1 VNSVNPNSS
10 FESRTNTLRDYINLF
25 KDHLSLIIIIT
36 ASFLVIST
44 IYAMIIPDIFTASS
58 VLKITKPKSIMDDPL
73 AGMEGFGPQSDRFIA
88 NEIETIRNSSIIDQV
103 ASAVQDTFKALKRK
117 NDFHLVLNTDFFG
130 KTEPKL
136 KSSGE
141 IISAIARNVDI
152 TQKNNLDFIEI
163 AVKSPSPKEAALIA
177 NIFAETYQ
185 EFNLQENRKQVT
197 VIKDFLEEQKY
208 EKLDELMLAEDEVK
222 KYQLQKGVV
231 ELDWQAQALISR
243 LSDFESQQNA
253 ARIEMS
259 ITEQKL
265 NQYRSELKKRD
276 PSLSDY
282 LFNKTSEPYLL
293 MLQEQI
299 AKLKTQKDFALSSSP
314 SNKSRSEVITEYDAR
329 IKEMQ
334 DKLNKSVN
342 EYKSMILSASPEEI
356 KDLTQKVF
364 EEDVR
369 YKTLEAS
376 YNQISS
382 VVSGYEGKFNQL
394 PSKTLD
400 LARLERQRMGI
411 EKLYSALEEKYQ
423 EALIN
428 EQSIP
433 GNVLI
438 MNEAWP
444 PGAPSE
450 PNRIFIILLGA
461 FAGAAFSFGFVYVRN
476 YFDRTIK
483 SPEDI
488 EYKKIEL
495 IGWVPKVKELHSK
508 NGIDYSELIL
518 LNEPDSISSEAF
530 RTLRTRVQFSKYT
543 KNAKTLLITS
553 SAPGEGKT
561 IISVNLTASFA
572 QANKKSVILDCD
584 LRKPRVHRIFNDN
597 ETPGFLD
604 YLFGKLSYEN
614 IIRKTE
620 IRNLDFIPAGT
631 IPPNPSEIMG
641 SRAMKALLQKLKE
654 DYEVVIIDSPPV
666 MAVSD
671 AEILAQFVD
680 ASILIVSAHSTE
692 VDWLEESVN
701 RLKNEQNNFAGVILN
716 NFNFKSGYH
725 SYYKYYDHYTAH
737 KKGRKRELKG

>member
-1 VNSVNPNSS
+1 MSV
-10 FESRTNTLRDYINLF
+10 
-25 KDHLSLIIIIT
+25 
-36 ASFLVIST
+36 
-44 IYAMIIPDIFTASS
+44 
-58 VLKITKPKSIMDDPL
+58 
-73 AGMEGFGPQSDRFIA
+73 
-88 NEIETIRNSSIIDQV
+88 
-103 ASAVQDTFKALKRK
+103 
-117 NDFHLVLNTDFFG
+117 
-130 KTEPKL
+130 
-136 KSSGE
+136 
-141 IISAIARNVDI
+141 
-152 TQKNNLDFIEI
+152 
-163 AVKSPSPKEAALIA
+163 
-177 NIFAETYQ
+177 
-185 EFNLQENRKQVT
+185 
-197 VIKDFLEEQKY
+197 
-208 EKLDELMLAEDEVK
+208 
-222 KYQLQKGVV
+222 
-231 ELDWQAQALISR
+231 
-243 LSDFESQQNA
+243 
-253 ARIEMS
+253 
-259 ITEQKL
+259 
-265 NQYRSELKKRD
+265 
-276 PSLSDY
+276 
-282 LFNKTSEPYLL
+282 
-293 MLQEQI
+293 
-299 AKLKTQKDFALSSSP
+299 
-314 SNKSRSEVITEYDAR
+314 
-329 IKEMQ
+329 
-334 DKLNKSVN
+334 
-342 EYKSMILSASPEEI
+342 
-356 KDLTQKVF
+356 
-364 EEDVR
+364 
-369 YKTLEAS
+369 
-376 YNQISS
+376 
-382 VVSGYEGKFNQL
+382 
-394 PSKTLD
+394 
-400 LARLERQRMGI
+400 

-444 PGAPSE
+444 PSAPSE

-488 EYKKIEL
+488 EYKKMEL

-572 QANKKSVILDCD
+572 QANKKSVIVDCD

-654 DYEVVIIDSPPV
+654 DYEIVVIDSPPV

-680 ASILIVSAHSTE
+680 ASILIASAHSTE

-737 KKGRKRELKG
+737 KKGHKRELKS

>member
-1 VNSVNPNSS
+1 MDKINPNASI
-10 FESRTNTLRDYINLF
+10 ENRANTLRDYINLV
-25 KDHLSLIIIIT
+25 KDHLRSIVIIT
-36 ASFLVIST
+36 TCFLVVST
-44 IYAMIIPDIFTASS
+44 IYAIILPDIYTAST
-58 VLKITKPKSIMDDPL
+58 VLKITEPKTIMDDPL
-73 AGMEGFGPQSDRFIA
+73 AGMEGFSGLSDRFIA
-88 NEIETIRNSSIIDQV
+88 NEIETIQNSSIIDQV
-103 ASAVQDTFKALKRK
+103 AETVEDTFKTLKRK
-117 NDFHLVLNTDFFG
+117 NDFHLILSTDFFG

-136 KSSGE
+136 KRSGE
-141 IISAIARNVDI
+141 IRSSIAENMEI

-177 NIFAETYQ
+177 NVFAYTYQ
-185 EFNLQENRKQVT
+185 DFNLQENRKQVT
-197 VIKDFLEEQKY
+197 IIKDFLEEQKE
-208 EKLDELMLAEDEVK
+208 EKLDELMEAEDEVK

-243 LSDFESQQNA
+243 LSDFESQKNA
-253 ARIEMS
+253 AKIEMS
-259 ITEQKL
+259 ISEQKL
-265 NQYRSELKKRD
+265 NQYQEELKKRD
-276 PSLSDY
+276 PSLSSY
-282 LFNKTSEPYLL
+282 LYNKTSEPYLT

-299 AKLKTQKDFALSSSP
+299 AKLKTQKDIAFSTSQSAK
-314 SNKSRSEVITEYDAR
+314 NKSEILKDYDSR
-329 IKEMQ
+329 IKELQ
-334 DKLNKSVN
+334 DKLNKSVH
-342 EYKSMILSASPEEI
+342 EYRNMILSASPEEI

-364 EEDVR
+364 EEDVKN
-369 YKTLEAS
+369 KTLQAQ
-376 YNQISS
+376 YNQING
-382 VVSGYEGKFNQL
+382 VVANYEGKFNQL

-400 LARLERQRMGI
+400 LARLERQRMSV

-438 MNEAWP
+438 MNKAWP
-444 PGAPSE
+444 PSTPSE
-450 PNRIFIILLGA
+450 PNRIFIIIFGA
-461 FAGAAFSFGFVYVRN
+461 FAGAAFSFGFVYIRN

-508 NGIDYSELIL
+508 NGIDYTELIL

-543 KNAKTLLITS
+543 KNAKTLLVTS

-561 IISVNLTASFA
+561 IISVNLAASFA
-572 QANKKSVILDCD
+572 QANKKSIIVDCD

-654 DYEVVIIDSPPV
+654 DYDIVVIDSPPV

-701 RLKNEQNNFAGVILN
+701 RLKNEQNNFAGIILN

-725 SYYKYYDHYTAH
+725 SYYKYYDHYSAQ
-737 KKGRKRELKG
+737 KKGHKRELKG